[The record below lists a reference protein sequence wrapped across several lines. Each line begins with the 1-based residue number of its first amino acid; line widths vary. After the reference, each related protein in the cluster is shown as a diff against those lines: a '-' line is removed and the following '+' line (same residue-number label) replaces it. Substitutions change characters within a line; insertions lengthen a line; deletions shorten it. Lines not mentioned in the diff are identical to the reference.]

1 MDTRLGERYCAYD
14 REGEIMTDLPTNDF
28 LGGNLFDDK
37 EIIQSHKTVTVTQS
51 LKTDIIQFLVSKYT
65 SNATIS
71 IAEVMSMYKCPEDR
85 AKRVLKSLV
94 NDGVLERTEIDSYT
108 VII

>member
-1 MDTRLGERYCAYD
+1 MN
-14 REGEIMTDLPTNDF
+14 DLSTNNFYPD
-28 LGGNLFDDK
+28 NLFDDK

-51 LKTDIIQFLVSKYT
+51 LKTDIIQFLISKYT

-71 IAEVMSMYKCPEDR
+71 VAEVMSMYKCPEDR
-85 AKRVLKSLV
+85 ANRVLKSLV
-94 NDGVLERTEIDSYT
+94 HDGVLELTGIDSYT